1 MNIYNKKL
9 KSLSKNL
16 NIILNNERI
25 KRNFNIENYETS
37 MSEIKNLDIQR
48 IDY

>member
-25 KRNFNIENYETS
+25 KRNFNIENYIE
-37 MSEIKNLDIQR
+37 EK
-48 IDY
+48 